1 MISVIIP
8 VYNAEKY
15 LENSVKSVLAQTF
28 EDFEIIMVDDGSSD
42 NSPAICDSLVEKD
55 SRVRVIHKKN
65 EGVSVARNTGLDA
78 VKGDYIFFMDSD
90 DLITENCFDVLM
102 TALKSNDADIA
113 MGNLYYTREDG
124 SPIEKFNAM
133 SPVKDEVMTNIDF
146 LKKLTMLSS
155 QFYCISCNK
164 IFKTKLFD
172 GIRYPVGK
180 INEDEATI
188 HKIVYNAKKIV
199 SVEQPLYNYIKHP
212 GSITTKQ
219 FTLKNLDREDAFYSR
234 IKFLQEK
241 GLDDIAEDTAF
252 FALKVAPLTMQKLY
266 LSGLYTDDVRKK
278 LNEIFNFEYALCKDK
293 HFPVKLIPLKIIL
306 NIITTKPD
314 VYMKYLKLKYTFM
327 KPKKAF

>member
-8 VYNAEKY
+8 VYNVEKY

-28 EDFEIIMVDDGSSD
+28 GDFEIIMVDDGSSD

-55 SRVRVIHKKN
+55 DRVHVIHKKN

-90 DLITENCFDVLM
+90 DIITENCFDVLM
-102 TALKSNDADIA
+102 TALKTNDADIA

-124 SPIEKFNAM
+124 SSIDKFNAM

-164 IFKTKLFD
+164 IFKTELFD
-172 GIRYPVGK
+172 GIRYPAGK

-188 HKIVYNAKKIV
+188 HKIAYNAKKIV

-278 LNEIFNFEYALCKDK
+278 LDKIFNFEYDLCKDK

-314 VYMKYLKLKYTFM
+314 IYMKYLKLKYTFM